1 MPLPQIK
8 ALLVILAS
16 LAEKASLFD
25 IMIASTV
32 ERERMLYKN
41 ITVPYDN
48 SNSAHAALLE
58 AIKIASL
65 DGDAALRILHIVDT
79 EQRATEL
86 LEARNGQP
94 DAPKASPEA
103 ARALFNEVIE
113 QADADLHAHIDSVL
127 ETVQN
132 KVSIDLVEESLPGD
146 QIVSYAKEHD
156 SDLIVMGSRGLGALR
171 GIIGSVSMQVLRT
184 APMPVMIVKY

>member
-1 MPLPQIK
+1 
-8 ALLVILAS
+8 
-16 LAEKASLFD
+16 
-25 IMIASTV
+25 
-32 ERERMLYKN
+32 
-41 ITVPYDN
+41 
-48 SNSAHAALLE
+48 
-58 AIKIASL
+58 
-65 DGDAALRILHIVDT
+65 
-79 EQRATEL
+79 
-86 LEARNGQP
+86 
-94 DAPKASPEA
+94 
-103 ARALFNEVIE
+103 